1 MNNDLRFAKLMDT
14 IGGMRTRGNFEYTFG
29 KKIEEYLHIAVADK
43 NARRIMSELQFAIEL
58 DREGEK
64 PGKYT
69 KLISDAIGVLEA
81 SLEKDGSVTRD
92 ACAKAEEKL
101 MPMAAD
107 AKEFAVI
114 LCGHAHIDMNWMWSY
129 NETVASTLAT
139 FTTMCNLMD
148 EYPDFCFSQSQASTY
163 KIVEEHDP
171 ELMARMRKYIKE
183 GRWEVT
189 AGAWVETDKN
199 MPSGESLVNTVLYTK
214 KYMQEVW
221 GVPAESLEID
231 FSPDTFGHSRHVP
244 EIDRYTGLKYYY
256 HCRGLDEDYILF
268 RYKSPSG
275 AEVLMYREPYWYN
288 SGITPHVGI
297 GLPGLVKKMGGLKT
311 GLIVYGVGDHGG
323 GVTRRDIENAI
334 DMMEWPVFPKIRF
347 GTFREF
353 FKLADVPEIKWRLP
367 VVEHEINFLLDGCY
381 TTQSRIK
388 RANRMAEAKLVE
400 AEEMSAFAKTVAP
413 DFRYNREGF
422 EKAWQNTLFTHFH
435 DILTGSCVRD
445 SRDYAMG
452 LYQQVF
458 AVAETE
464 ENKALRAI
472 ATKVD
477 TSCFKGLEAE
487 YDRDFPYGAM
497 SEGAGAGFGVG
508 DWRGI
513 PNPESGRG
521 IIRPYTVFNPG
532 ANEFYGPV
540 EITVWDWAGD
550 VARAVFVDEEG
561 KELPCCPQTVTARYW
576 DHDYSTYQV
585 LMRIPAFGY
594 TSIALKERE
603 LGAYRHSY
611 YIPDWGRLRYE
622 NEYVLENE
630 NIRAEFDMT
639 SMNLISLKDKKTG
652 DEMLR
657 PFGFSGLVLIDTQ
670 DKGMTAWTIGTHLN
684 KTPVT
689 AVKKVERFGNPLK
702 YGYKFTLDVL
712 NSTVEASVT
721 LEPGDS
727 ELTFKYNVDWNERAG
742 KTIPLLAFQV
752 ALCDRPDEF
761 LCDVPMGF
769 AVRGHNNH
777 DIPALS
783 FTAPVFKVH
792 GGSADEIK
800 PRTVVL
806 RSDCKYGYRCF
817 GDDLIMSLI
826 NTAHDPDPLPERGY
840 HDILLKVGVSDASA
854 TELLKGTEKMMHV
867 PKAIPVAATA
877 GELETSGVL
886 LSVRKDDAVPDGGIP
901 VVSSVKLNENG
912 DLDVRFF
919 EAAGEK
925 ASVVVETRDR
935 AVSATVN
942 AYSIGDAVIR

>member
-323 GVTRRDIENAI
+323 GVTRRI
-334 DMMEWPVFPKIRF
+334 
-347 GTFREF
+347 
-353 FKLADVPEIKWRLP
+353 KL
-367 VVEHEINFLLDGCY
+367 
-381 TTQSRIK
+381 
-388 RANRMAEAKLVE
+388 
-400 AEEMSAFAKTVAP
+400 
-413 DFRYNREGF
+413 
-422 EKAWQNTLFTHFH
+422 
-435 DILTGSCVRD
+435 
-445 SRDYAMG
+445 
-452 LYQQVF
+452 
-458 AVAETE
+458 
-464 ENKALRAI
+464 
-472 ATKVD
+472 
-477 TSCFKGLEAE
+477 
-487 YDRDFPYGAM
+487 
-497 SEGAGAGFGVG
+497 
-508 DWRGI
+508 
-513 PNPESGRG
+513 
-521 IIRPYTVFNPG
+521 
-532 ANEFYGPV
+532 
-540 EITVWDWAGD
+540 
-550 VARAVFVDEEG
+550 
-561 KELPCCPQTVTARYW
+561 
-576 DHDYSTYQV
+576 
-585 LMRIPAFGY
+585 
-594 TSIALKERE
+594 
-603 LGAYRHSY
+603 
-611 YIPDWGRLRYE
+611 
-622 NEYVLENE
+622 
-630 NIRAEFDMT
+630 
-639 SMNLISLKDKKTG
+639 
-652 DEMLR
+652 
-657 PFGFSGLVLIDTQ
+657 
-670 DKGMTAWTIGTHLN
+670 
-684 KTPVT
+684 
-689 AVKKVERFGNPLK
+689 
-702 YGYKFTLDVL
+702 
-712 NSTVEASVT
+712 
-721 LEPGDS
+721 
-727 ELTFKYNVDWNERAG
+727 
-742 KTIPLLAFQV
+742 
-752 ALCDRPDEF
+752 
-761 LCDVPMGF
+761 
-769 AVRGHNNH
+769 
-777 DIPALS
+777 
-783 FTAPVFKVH
+783 
-792 GGSADEIK
+792 
-800 PRTVVL
+800 
-806 RSDCKYGYRCF
+806 
-817 GDDLIMSLI
+817 
-826 NTAHDPDPLPERGY
+826 
-840 HDILLKVGVSDASA
+840 
-854 TELLKGTEKMMHV
+854 
-867 PKAIPVAATA
+867 
-877 GELETSGVL
+877 
-886 LSVRKDDAVPDGGIP
+886 
-901 VVSSVKLNENG
+901 
-912 DLDVRFF
+912 
-919 EAAGEK
+919 
-925 ASVVVETRDR
+925 
-935 AVSATVN
+935 
-942 AYSIGDAVIR
+942 